1 MWQRLMSLIRWVGGH
16 ELQVLVGMLIIV
28 LGTWG
33 FLELAGEVTEG
44 DTKAFDARI
53 LLALREP
60 GNPHQ
65 PIGPQWLH
73 EVVRDFTALGGY
85 AVLILMLLAVTGYL
99 WLERKQGAMLLVV
112 VAIIGGFI
120 LSLSL
125 KSVFERER
133 PTEVEALSYV
143 HTSSFPSGHAMMSA
157 VVYLTLGTLLSRL
170 SRSFVMRFYF
180 LAIAVLLT
188 VLVGFSRVF
197 LGVHYPTDV
206 LAGWA
211 AGLVWSTLCWLVA
224 RRLQKRGA
232 VEQAT

>member
-1 MWQRLMSLIRWVGGH
+1 MWQRLTSLIRWVGGH

-44 DTKAFDARI
+44 DTKAFDTRI

-60 GNPHQ
+60 GDPHQ
-65 PIGPQWLH
+65 PIGPDWFH

-85 AVLILMLLAVTGYL
+85 AVLILVLLAVTGYL
-99 WLERKQGAMLLVV
+99 WLERKQGAMLLVL
-112 VAIIGGFI
+112 VAIVGGFV

-157 VVYLTLGTLLSRL
+157 VVYLTLGTLLSRF
-170 SRSFVMRFYF
+170 SKSFVMRFYF
-180 LAIAVLLT
+180 LAIAVLVT

-232 VEQAT
+232 VEQGT

>member
-1 MWQRLMSLIRWVGGH
+1 MWRRLTSLVRWVGGH

-85 AVLILMLLAVTGYL
+85 AVLILVLLAVTGYL